1 MLLFVDNLTN
11 VDFSYLCP
19 QRGLLGETW
28 LAHIELTGPLDSQG
42 MVCDFGIV
50 KKTLRQWLDTYVDHC
65 LLVPSEWQGT
75 NITQADNQT
84 DVTFPLEASASKA
97 APDTNH
103 VITTKGPKQAITLI
117 DTTAIT
123 PESVARWCEKQL
135 NALFGEDVSHI
146 SLRFTPENI
155 QGPYYHYSHG
165 LKKHAGNCQRIAH
178 GHRSTLK
185 IWKNQQEDAGLVQ
198 KWANTFSDIYI
209 GTREDIKTAT
219 DTTLSFAYISQQGNF
234 ELTLPRHQCY
244 IIDTD
249 TTVELIA
256 QHIFN
261 ALKNEEPEADF
272 KVKAFEG
279 IGKGAIA
286 ERS

>member
-19 QRGLLGETW
+19 KRGLLGETW
-28 LAHIELTGPLDSQG
+28 LAHIELTGPLDAQG

-50 KKTLRQWLDTYVDHC
+50 KKILRQWLDTHVDHC
-65 LLVPSEWQGT
+65 LLVPSKHQGT
-75 NITQADNQT
+75 SITKVNGQT
-84 DVTFPLEASASKA
+84 EVTFPL
-97 APDTNH
+97 DTNAYQAAH
-103 VITTKGPKQAITLI
+103 SANQAISTKGPEQAITLI
-117 DTTAIT
+117 DASAIT
-123 PESVARWCEKQL
+123 PEAVAQWCEGQL

-165 LKKHAGNCQRIAH
+165 LKKHGGNCQRIAH

-185 IWKNQQEDAGLVQ
+185 IWKNQQEDAALVQ
-198 KWANTFSDIYI
+198 EWVNTFSDIYI

-219 DTTLSFAYISQQGNF
+219 RTTLSFAYTSQQGNF

-256 QHIFN
+256 QHIVN
-261 ALKNEEPEADF
+261 TLKNEEPDAHF
-272 KVKAFEG
+272 RVKAFEG

-286 ERS
+286 E